1 MLFMPPTKFDSIFLF
16 VDGDDDEAC
25 VCVVGILDVFVLVL
39 VKLVE
44 GGGGGVR
51 DLTSGLPVLFV
62 VVVVVVASGV
72 FEFPSKLKPLLLLF
86 TL

>member
-1 MLFMPPTKFDSIFLF
+1 MPPTKFDSIFLF

-25 VCVVGILDVFVLVL
+25 ICDVGILDVFVLVL
-39 VKLVE
+39 DKLVE

-51 DLTSGLPVLFV
+51 DLAPGLPVLLTLV
-62 VVVVVVASGV
+62 VVQVVVASGV
-72 FEFPSKLKPLLLLF
+72 LEFPSKLKPFLLLF